1 MSIRSDKSEGH
12 LKKLV
17 SSARAL
23 VTYQVGIPHGCK
35 RLNGILSWLK
45 QDGVEL
51 DYPVFR
57 EYLKEVEALPA
68 GSERLIWDREKLMEL
83 DQRLEAINRKYRDRI
98 FAGAFEIIDQFGPS
112 ADL

>member
-1 MSIRSDKSEGH
+1 MTIQSDKSQAH

-35 RLNGILSWLK
+35 RLNGVLSWLRL
-45 QDGVEL
+45 DGIDL
-51 DYPVFR
+51 HYPVFR
-57 EYLKEVEALPA
+57 EYLSEVEAFPI
-68 GSERLIWDREKLMEL
+68 GSERLIWDRDRLMAL
-83 DQRLEAINRKYRDRI
+83 DQKLEAINRKYRDRV
-98 FAGAFEIIDQFGPS
+98 FACGFEIIDRFGPS